1 MLRFSNLTHS
11 WGGHFIT
18 GTAIILGLAACE
30 PITPHGDLCGEAR
43 CKYIFKFYDK
53 NHDGNLI
60 FAEFSNMVKD
70 ILALKSDSETNFEE
84 EAKKSA
90 KIFGS
95 NQCDALSMSD
105 FLSGVGQLKFRGTS
119 MLLRSPRS
127 VLEVLAGKESWSYE
141 PFTFSNSYI
150 PTFLFYIFCLF

>member
-1 MLRFSNLTHS
+1 
-11 WGGHFIT
+11 
-18 GTAIILGLAACE
+18 
-30 PITPHGDLCGEAR
+30 
-43 CKYIFKFYDK
+43 
-53 NHDGNLI
+53 
-60 FAEFSNMVKD
+60 MVKD
-70 ILALKSDSETNFEE
+70 ILALKSDNETNFEE

-127 VLEVLAGKESWSYE
+127 VLEVLAGKDS
-141 PFTFSNSYI
+141 
-150 PTFLFYIFCLF
+150 

>member
-1 MLRFSNLTHS
+1 M
-11 WGGHFIT
+11 
-18 GTAIILGLAACE
+18 
-30 PITPHGDLCGEAR
+30 
-43 CKYIFKFYDK
+43 
-53 NHDGNLI
+53 I

-70 ILALKSDSETNFEE
+70 ILALKSDNETNFEE

-95 NQCDALSMSD
+95 NHSDALSMSD

-127 VLEVLAGKESWSYE
+127 VLEVLAGK
-141 PFTFSNSYI
+141 NS
-150 PTFLFYIFCLF
+150 